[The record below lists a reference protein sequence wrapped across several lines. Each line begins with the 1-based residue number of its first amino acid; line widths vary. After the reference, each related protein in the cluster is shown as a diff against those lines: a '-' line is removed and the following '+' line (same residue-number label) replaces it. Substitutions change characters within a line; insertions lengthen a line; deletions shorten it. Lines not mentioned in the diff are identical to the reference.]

1 MIAWQTT
8 TLMRTSFSLLARM
21 VFRSLREYRRVGRL
35 LSRDSAWLGRCWAAT
50 RLWCGAAMPFFTIP
64 PGAWV
69 LRASGRTRHS
79 LLSPALVSG
88 LVAHLPLH
96 SVPPPRAAGTPQLG
110 LALTAFQ
117 SSPARRRCQ
126 RFRGHSF

>member
-1 MIAWQTT
+1 
-8 TLMRTSFSLLARM
+8 M

-35 LSRDSAWLGRCWAAT
+35 LSHESAWLGKCWAAT
-50 RLWCGAAMPFFTIP
+50 RLWSGPAMPFFTIRR
-64 PGAWV
+64 GAWV

-79 LLSPALVSG
+79 LLSPTLLSG

-96 SVPPPRAAGTPQLG
+96 TVTPCAGRPYGG

-117 SSPARRRCQ
+117 FSPARRHCQ
-126 RFRGHSF
+126 